1 MAIDETQL
9 GNILRDVENKG
20 GPASENTLE
29 EVVKALREGFKLEGS
44 TKSPQQRRAEENL
57 KRQNN
62 QQQQLI
68 KGMGSRAD
76 REKEYQER
84 LRKYRRSL
92 DALVDV
98 TNMLSGGMQQF
109 SNGLRSLSRDL
120 PLLLGAGVRGFAE
133 LFDLTGDSVKMYRQL
148 ATVGALFGAEIE
160 DVRKIAARTGLD
172 FDVLAKGLAAAGQ
185 NLALMGGNAS
195 AGAKQFAGVLEELR
209 QGDTFQNLSALGFTM
224 EDIAAGAGDY
234 LSIQTQLGRSQ
245 QMSQAEL
252 ATGTADYLNQLDVLT
267 KLTGKNR
274 EALSQEMVNRAN
286 DERLKLQM
294 GQMTA
299 DQQAEMNKGFA
310 LLETISP
317 QLADNFKNIVAQGG
331 LAFTEQEA
339 GILGMRGMNDAMRA
353 FKSGSPGSVEAVMN
367 VLKNQAAATKA
378 MGPGMAQITALQ
390 KRAGVSYFDF
400 IFQTQNAA
408 NVMDKFAEAEKLRE
422 MQLTKNNTGMAQFDM
437 ALMKLRTAFVNIF
450 TPVINIFDQMAGV
463 LAIVIGGMADFIVA
477 IQKAVPVLNQLVGV
491 GATAGLGIGAYKV
504 GKAGLGI
511 ARNIGGKMIGGARSL
526 MSGAGST
533 SGAAG
538 PGMNVLQAVG
548 KGGGGMMT
556 GAATGLKAFARGG
569 ASILGGAAVI
579 AGVIAILGAGVG
591 ASAYLAG
598 KGLGSFA
605 ESLQKFG
612 EVDGENLSKV
622 AKGAGQLSLAMVG
635 MAGATGIT
643 GITGFF
649 GKIFGG
655 GPENFAKSINA
666 TLDALDKNK
675 IDMYATSLD
684 NLGNAFAKFDTSM
697 TGVTTTASKTTS
709 DKLEVLNNTMTQILQ
724 VMQENTEYT
733 RKNLKKNPSEAI
745 T

>member
-9 GNILRDVENKG
+9 ANILRDIENKG

-29 EVVKALREGFKLEGS
+29 DLVKVLKAKFGISSGGGKTPVERQKEQSTQREIKAS
-44 TKSPQQRRAEENL
+44 
-57 KRQNN
+57 
-62 QQQQLI
+62 QQLVQ
-68 KGMGSRAD
+68 GMGSRAEQ
-76 REKEYQER
+76 EKEYQER
-84 LRKYRRSL
+84 LKKYRQTL
-92 DALVDV
+92 DTLVDV
-98 TNMLSGGMQQF
+98 TNMVSGGMSQF

-133 LFDLTGDSVKMYRQL
+133 LFDLTADSVVMYRQL
-148 ATVGALFGAEIE
+148 AQVGALFGAEIE
-160 DVRKIAARTGLD
+160 SVRRVAARTGLD
-172 FDVLAKGLAAAGQ
+172 FDVLARGLATAGQ

-195 AGAKQFAGVLEELR
+195 EGAQQFAGVLEELR
-209 QGDTFQNLSALGFTM
+209 QGDTFRNLSALGLTM
-224 EDIAAGAGDY
+224 EDIASGAGDY
-234 LSIQTQLGRSQ
+234 LAIQTQLGRSQ

-252 ATGTADYLNQLDVLT
+252 VTGTSEYLSQLDILT
-267 KLTGKNR
+267 KLTGRNR
-274 EALSQEMVNRAN
+274 EALSQEMVARAN

-294 GQMTA
+294 GQMSRE
-299 DQQAEMNKGFA
+299 QQAEMNKGFA
-310 LLETISP
+310 LLETLSP

-353 FKSGSPGSVEAVMN
+353 FISGSPGSVQAVMN
-367 VLKNQAAATKA
+367 VLKNQASATAA
-378 MGPGMAQITALQ
+378 MGPSMAQITALQ

-408 NVMDKFAEAEKLRE
+408 NIMEKFAEAEALRD
-422 MQLTKNNTGMAQFDM
+422 MQLKKNSVGMAQFDM

-450 TPVINIFDQMAGV
+450 TPVINIFDTMAGV
-463 LAIVIGGMADFIVA
+463 LGTVIGGLADFVVA
-477 IQKAVPVLNQLVGV
+477 IQKAVPALNALVGI
-491 GATAGLGIGAYKV
+491 GATAGLGYGGYKL

-511 ARNIGGKMIGGARSL
+511 ARNVGGKLLGGARNI
-526 MSGAGST
+526 MSGAST
-533 SGAAG
+533 SSAAG
-538 PGMNVLQAVG
+538 PGMNILQTVG

-569 ASILGGAAVI
+569 ASILAGASVI
-579 AGVIAILGAGVG
+579 AGVIAIIGAGVG

-605 ESLQKFG
+605 ESLAKFKD
-612 EVDGENLSKV
+612 VDGENLSKV
-622 AKGAGQLSLAMVG
+622 ASGASKLSLAMVG

-666 TLDALDKNK
+666 TLDELDKTK

-684 NLGNAFAKFDTSM
+684 NLGNAFAKFDSSV
-697 TGVTTTASKTTS
+697 TGATTTASRTTG
-709 DKLEVLNNTMTQILQ
+709 DKLEMLNNTMTQILQ
-724 VMQENTEYT
+724 VMRDNTEYT
-733 RKNLKKNPSEAI
+733 RKISKKDPTEAI